1 MDLLSKQIFSK
12 SIKEYQN
19 IKSTYINGLLT
30 KCEVKMA
37 VYQPSSFFHNFVDR
51 DKVKVHK
58 NRKSN
63 QVNNQPS
70 YLNKFGQ

>member
-1 MDLLSKQIFSK
+1 
-12 SIKEYQN
+12 
-19 IKSTYINGLLT
+19 
-30 KCEVKMA
+30 MA
-37 VYQPSSFFHNFVDR
+37 VHQPSSFLHNFVDR

-70 YLNKFGQ
+70 LLNKFGQQGIYYIAKHFAFITIKNDLLISRAREGS

>member
-1 MDLLSKQIFSK
+1 M
-12 SIKEYQN
+12 
-19 IKSTYINGLLT
+19 T

-37 VYQPSSFFHNFVDR
+37 VHQPSSFFHNFVDR

-63 QVNNQPS
+63 QVSNQPS
-70 YLNKFGQ
+70 LLNKFGQ

>member
-1 MDLLSKQIFSK
+1 M
-12 SIKEYQN
+12 
-19 IKSTYINGLLT
+19 T

-37 VYQPSSFFHNFVDR
+37 VHQPSSFLHNFVDR

>member
-37 VYQPSSFFHNFVDR
+37 VYWPSSIFYNFIDR
-51 DKVKVHK
+51 VKVKVHK
-58 NRKSN
+58 NGKNN
-63 QVNNQPS
+63 QVNVQLS
-70 YLNKFGQ
+70 

>member
-1 MDLLSKQIFSK
+1 M
-12 SIKEYQN
+12 
-19 IKSTYINGLLT
+19 NGLMT

-37 VYQPSSFFHNFVDR
+37 VHQPSSFLHNFVDR

-70 YLNKFGQ
+70 NLNKFGQ

>member
-37 VYQPSSFFHNFVDR
+37 VYWPSSFFHNCIDR

-58 NRKSN
+58 NGK
-63 QVNNQPS
+63 NNQADIQPS
-70 YLNKFGQ
+70 